1 MSAVSEISEGLG
13 PIGNKAPPVMAF
25 ATDAETLE
33 TVSRVVPGGRKGVE
47 VNEGGIANAIA
58 MLRGSP
64 APALLIVDI
73 TGSSSPVSEISALA
87 EMCGPTTTILA
98 IGPENDVSLF
108 RALVAAGVTDYMV
121 KPISGQELRR
131 TMLTANQRD
140 GMTDQAA
147 NGMLS
152 VVVGAHGGVGGSA
165 VAVGLAWQIANRYKK
180 QVGLVDLDLQFGTAS
195 LSLDLD
201 PGSGLRSALEQPD
214 RIDSLFVASA
224 MVSCGDNLYVLSG
237 EEALDQEVQ
246 VHAASVER
254 LIAELKRIFD
264 VVIVDMPRHLV
275 ATCSSVLQTANS
287 VALVTDL
294 SLAGLR
300 DSLRIRTSF
309 ETLAPEARLCIIANR
324 VGLAKGGE
332 IAPSEF
338 EKSLGAKIDFVIPE
352 DPSAAKAAING
363 KPLAAGGSRGKV
375 AESMNGLS
383 KIIGGISDEKKS
395 GRSWFKFGR

>member
-1 MSAVSEISEGLG
+1 MSAVSELSEG
-13 PIGNKAPPVMAF
+13 IGAAGSKAPPVMAF

-33 TVSRVVPGGRKGVE
+33 TISRVVPGGRMGVE
-47 VNEGGIANAIA
+47 VNEGGIENALS

-73 TGSSSPVSEISALA
+73 TGSSSPVAELAALG
-87 EMCGPTTTILA
+87 EMCGRATTILA
-98 IGPENDVSLF
+98 IGPDNDVSLF
-108 RALVAAGVTDYMV
+108 RALVGAGVTDYMV

-147 NGMLS
+147 NGLLS
-152 VVVGAHGGVGGSA
+152 IVVGAHGGVGGSA
-165 VAVGLAWQIANRYKK
+165 VAVGLAWQIANRHKK

-246 VHAASVER
+246 VQAQSVDR
-254 LIAELKRIFD
+254 LISELKRIFD
-264 VVIVDMPRHLV
+264 VVIIDMPRHLV
-275 ATCSSVLQTANS
+275 ATCSSVMQTADS

-300 DSLRIRTSF
+300 DSLRIRTSL
-309 ETLAPEARLCIIANR
+309 ETLAPEAKLCIVANR
-324 VGLAKGGE
+324 VGLAKAGE
-332 IAPSEF
+332 LAPSEF
-338 EKSLGAKIDFVIPE
+338 EKSLGAKIDFIFPE
-352 DPSAAKAAING
+352 DPRTAKAAING
-363 KPLAAGGSRGKV
+363 KPLAAGVNRGRT
-375 AESMNGLS
+375 AESMNGLARVA
-383 KIIGGISDEKKS
+383 GGISDAKKS
-395 GRSWFKFGR
+395 GRSWFKFGK